1 MRGRDF
7 IIVGLMLLLAD
18 ALGLSRHVT
27 AGTIFVSPDGSDTW
41 SGRLAQPN
49 AGKMDGPVATLDQAR
64 DLVRQQK
71 SGAGL
76 KEPMRVVVASG
87 TYVMSKP
94 FLLTSEDSGTERLGV
109 IYEAAPG
116 ATPIFTGGKAISG
129 FQPDSDGV
137 WKTHIPEA
145 ASGSWYFEQ
154 LFVNGR
160 WAVRARSPNK
170 FYYYMIDVQEE
181 ALDKSAGQRPAR
193 ARQTVTA
200 RPDDLQPLFGL
211 RGQELHDVQMVIYHK
226 WDNTTRFLEQV
237 NKKDAAIITT
247 GQGRKPWNSWG
258 KGDRYHLENFKAALD
273 APGEWFLARDGW
285 LYYRPLDGEDM
296 RTAEVV
302 APVVDKLLVF
312 EGDVP
317 DGKYVENIIIKGLTF
332 LHAEYNMPPGGF
344 EASQAAA
351 PIDAAVMADG
361 ARNIV
366 IQDCELGHIGR
377 YGVWFRKGCQN
388 CTLQRCYVHDVG
400 AGGVRIGEASVPRT
414 EREQTGHITLD
425 NNIIRHG
432 GRIFPCAVGVWIGH
446 SADNVVTHNEIADL
460 YYTGISAGWIW
471 GYSGSIAKRNNISF
485 NHVHHLGWAVL
496 SDMGGIYTLGA
507 SEGTV
512 VSNNIFHDI
521 YAYSYGG
528 WGLYTDE
535 GSTGI
540 VMEKNLVYNTKT
552 GSFHQHYGKE
562 NIIRNNIF
570 VNSMLH
576 QIQATRIESH
586 LSFTFEKNI
595 VYWET
600 GPLLAGPWTKINT
613 NMDNNCYWNTAGKPV
628 TFANL
633 SLDQWRQQQKHDQH
647 SIIADPLFVDPK
659 NLDFHLKADS
669 PALKLGFEPFDYT
682 QAGVYGDPTWIA
694 RANEVTYP
702 PLEWP
707 PDAPPVAIKDDF
719 EKTAVGQPPQGAE
732 VHVENRGDSI
742 VVTDETAASGSHS
755 LKITDAPG
763 LQDVWNPHLVYSP
776 NHGTGTTR
784 CAFDLRIERGA
795 SINHEWRDW
804 RNTPYS
810 VGPSFSVIGDA
821 LQAGGKTVLHLPM
834 GKWVHIEVT
843 ADLGAKNTGTWT
855 LAVTLPGE
863 PPKTFKALKDGSS
876 TFERLTW
883 LGFTSNA
890 TDKAVFYLDNLE
902 VSNGS

>member
-1 MRGRDF
+1 MRGRSF
-7 IIVGLMLLLAD
+7 TIVALVLLLAD
-18 ALGLSRHVT
+18 GLGLPAEAE
-27 AGTIFVSPDGSDTW
+27 AGTISVSPDGS
-41 SGRLAQPN
+41 
-49 AGKMDGPVATLDQAR
+49 VATLERAR
-64 DLVRQQK
+64 DLIRQQK
-71 SGAGL
+71 STAGL
-76 KEPMRVVVASG
+76 QEPMHVVVASG
-87 TYVMSKP
+87 TYIMAAP
-94 FLLTSEDSGTERLGV
+94 FLLTPQDSGTDRFGV
-109 IYEAAPG
+109 VYEAAPG
-116 ATPIFTGGKAISG
+116 AKPVFTGGKAITD
-129 FQPDSDGV
+129 FQPATDGV

-145 ASGSWYFEQ
+145 ASGAWYFEQ

-160 WAVRARSPNK
+160 RAVRARSPNK
-170 FYYYMIDVQEE
+170 FYHYMVDVQEE

-193 ARQTVTA
+193 ARQTVTV
-200 RPDDLQPLFGL
+200 RPEDLRPLLGL
-211 RGQELHDVQMVIYHK
+211 SGQELRDVQMVIYHK

-237 NKKDAAIITT
+237 NEKDATILTT

-258 KGDRYHLENFKAALD
+258 KGDRYHLENFKAVLD

-285 LYYRPLDGEDM
+285 LYYKPLDGEDM

-302 APVVDKLLVF
+302 APVVDKLVVL
-312 EGDVP
+312 EGDAP
-317 DGKYVENIIIKGLTF
+317 NGKYVENITIKGLTF
-332 LHAEYNMPPGGF
+332 LHAEYHMPPGGF

-366 IQDCELGHIGR
+366 IQECEFGHIGR

-388 CTLQRCYVHDVG
+388 CTLQRCYVHDFG

-414 EREQTGHITLD
+414 EPEQTGHITLD

-446 SADNVVTHNEIADL
+446 SADNTVTHNEIADM

-471 GYSGSIAKRNNISF
+471 GYAGSIAKRNNISF
-485 NHVHHLGWAVL
+485 NRIHHLGWAVL

-540 VMEKNLVYNTKT
+540 VMEKNLIYNTKT
-552 GSFHQHYGKE
+552 GSFHQHYGQE
-562 NIIRNNIF
+562 NVIRNNIF

-576 QIQATRIESH
+576 QIQATRVESH

-600 GPLLAGPWTKINT
+600 GPLLAGPWTKINI
-613 NMDNNCYWNTAGKPV
+613 NMDNNCYWNAAGQPV
-628 TFANL
+628 TFTNL
-633 SLDQWRQQQKHDQH
+633 TLDQWRQQQKHDQH
-647 SIIADPLFVDPK
+647 SIIADPGFVDPK
-659 NLDFHLKADS
+659 NLDFHLKPDS

-682 QAGVYGDPTWIA
+682 QAGVYGDPAWVA
-694 RANEVTYP
+694 KANEVTYP

-707 PDAPPVAIKDDF
+707 PEAPPVAIKDDF
-719 EKTAVGQPPQGAE
+719 EKTAVGQPPQNAE
-732 VHVENRGDSI
+732 VHVENKGDSI

-755 LKITDAPG
+755 LKIADAPG
-763 LQDVWNPHLVYSP
+763 LQNVWNPHLAYSP

-784 CAFDLRIERGA
+784 CAFDLRIERGV

-804 RNTPYS
+804 RNSPYS
-810 VGPSFSVIGDA
+810 VGPSFSVVGDA
-821 LQAGGKTVLHLPM
+821 LQAGGRALLHLPI
-834 GKWVHIEVT
+834 GRWVHIEVT
-843 ADLGAKNTGTWT
+843 ADLGPKNTGTWT

-863 PPKTFKALKDGSS
+863 SPKVFKALKDGST

-890 TDKAVFYLDNLE
+890 TDKTMFYLDNLQITNE
-902 VSNGS
+902 L

>member
-1 MRGRDF
+1 MRGQYF
-7 IIVGLMLLLAD
+7 IIAGLTLLLANG
-18 ALGLSRHVT
+18 LGLSTSVE
-27 AGTIFVSPDGSDTW
+27 AGTIFVSPEE
-41 SGRLAQPN
+41 
-49 AGKMDGPVATLDQAR
+49 PVATLEQAR

-71 SGAGL
+71 NAAGL
-76 KEPMRVVVASG
+76 REPMRIVVASG

-94 FLLTSEDSGTERLGV
+94 FLLTPEDSGTERFPIV
-109 IYEAAPG
+109 YEAAPG
-116 ATPIFTGGKAISG
+116 ARPVFTGGKVITG
-129 FQPDSDGV
+129 FQPDTEGV
-137 WKTHIPEA
+137 WKVRVPEV

-160 WAVRARSPNK
+160 RAVRARSPNK
-170 FYYYMIDVQEE
+170 FYWYMMDVQEE

-200 RPDDLQPLFGL
+200 RPEDLRPLFGL
-211 RGQELHDVQMVIYHK
+211 SGQELHDVQMVIYHK
-226 WDNTTRFLEQV
+226 WDNTTRFLQQV
-237 NKKDAAIITT
+237 NEKDATIITT

-258 KGDRYHLENFKAALD
+258 KGDRYHLENFKTALD

-285 LYYRPLDGEDM
+285 LYYKPLEGEDM

-302 APVVDKLLVF
+302 APVVDKFLVF

-317 DGKYVENIIIKGLTF
+317 NGKYVENITLKGLTF
-332 LHAEYNMPPGGF
+332 LHAEYHMPPGGF
-344 EASQAAA
+344 EASQAAT

-361 ARNIV
+361 ARSIV
-366 IQDCELGHIGR
+366 IQDCQFGHIGR

-388 CTLQRCYVHDVG
+388 CTLQRCYVHDFG

-446 SADNVVTHNEIADL
+446 SADNTVTHNEIADM
-460 YYTGISAGWIW
+460 YYTGISAGWVW
-471 GYSGSIAKRNNISF
+471 GYAGSIAKHNNISF
-485 NHVHHLGWAVL
+485 NRIHHLGWAVL

-540 VMEKNLVYNTKT
+540 VMEKNQVYNTKT

-570 VNSMLH
+570 VNSLLH
-576 QIQATRIESH
+576 QIQATRVEPH

-595 VYWET
+595 VYWQT
-600 GPLLAGPWTKINT
+600 GPLLAGPWTKINIT
-613 NMDNNCYWNTAGKPV
+613 MDNNCYWNAAGKAV
-628 TFANL
+628 TFAGL
-633 SLDQWRQQQKHDQH
+633 TLDQWQQQAHDQH
-647 SIIADPLFVDPK
+647 SIIADPLFVDPA
-659 NLDFHLKADS
+659 NLDFHLRPDS
-669 PALKLGFEPFDYT
+669 PALKLGFESFDYT
-682 QAGVYGDPTWIA
+682 KAGVYGDPAWVA
-694 RANEVTYP
+694 KANEVTYP

-719 EKTAVGQPPQGAE
+719 EKTAVGQPPQDAE
-732 VHVENRGDSI
+732 VHVENKGDSI
-742 VVTDETAASGSHS
+742 VVTDETAASGGHS

-763 LQDVWNPHLVYSP
+763 LQNVWNPHLVYSP

-795 SINHEWRDW
+795 SLNCEWRDW

-821 LQAGGKTVLHLPM
+821 LQAGGKTVLHLPI
-834 GKWVHIEVT
+834 GKWAHVEVT
-843 ADLGAKNTGTWT
+843 ADLSQKITGTWT
-855 LAVTLPGE
+855 LTVTLLGE
-863 PPKTFKALKDGSS
+863 SPRVFKALRNGSS
-876 TFERLTW
+876 AFEKLTW
-883 LGFTSNA
+883 VGFTSNA
-890 TDKAVFYLDNLE
+890 ADKTTLYLDNLE
-902 VSNGS
+902 ITNQP